1 MKYFKVLGLSIIV
14 GGSFL
19 SFGPPNCNLF
29 EDDCKEA
36 CIEAEQAIMHSQ
48 GSKASQ
54 IHFDKSIELCP
65 TFAYSYYEKAVPFAK
80 RGSVSEWNKL
90 MDNAVKYNPE
100 EYLGQRGWYHF
111 FFMHNYQASITDIE
125 RLQTLYGDTDIG
137 VTGDAMYH
145 LHILRALCYKGL
157 GQKKKAIRCIEDQMA
172 KEDHYLGLYDY
183 LHLGV
188 LYLENGNLQNAL
200 EILNIQIEQN
210 PWSEAYYYRAQV
222 YKQLQDSEKCIAD
235 LNQALVQYKKG
246 DKMHNSY
253 RQLVDEIYE
262 SDILDALKSVKESPS
277 ANE

>member
-36 CIEAEQAIMHSQ
+36 CVEAEQAIMHSQ

-157 GQKKKAIRCIEDQMA
+157 GEKQKAIDCIETQMA
-172 KEDHYLGLYDY
+172 KADHYLGFYDY

-188 LYLENGNLQNAL
+188 LYLEMDKPEKAIEVLTQ
-200 EILNIQIEQN
+200 QIESN
-210 PWSEAYYYRAQV
+210 EWSEAYFYRGKA
-222 YKQLQDSEKCIAD
+222 YLQLHDTDRFIQDTK
-235 LNQALVQYKKG
+235 QALELYRKG

-262 SDILDALKSVKESPS
+262 SDILEALEKAENS
-277 ANE
+277 